1 MVVSRVRAQTVLI
14 VHVAEA
20 AGYLRNMQDGYRD
33 RDPQSESVSA
43 PQSDEAPPRRGLFT
57 PIVIAVL
64 LLALFAL
71 AAALVVAAVGAN

>member
-1 MVVSRVRAQTVLI
+1 

-20 AGYLRNMQDGYRD
+20 TGYRSSMQDGYQD

-43 PQSDEAPPRRGLFT
+43 PHRDDAPPRRGRST

-64 LLALFAL
+64 LLGLFAL
-71 AAALVVAAVGAN
+71 AAALVVAAVSAT